1 MLEFRK
7 GFIKPNKT
15 KIVTPLNIKSDVEKI
30 DEIRKRLHPNNF
42 TFNSN
47 NTVNHMDRVNNLK
60 KLK

>member
-15 KIVTPLNIKSDVEKI
+15 KIVTPLNIKSDVEK
-30 DEIRKRLHPNNF
+30 IRKRLHPNNF

>member
-1 MLEFRK
+1 MLEWKK
-7 GFIKPNKT
+7 GFIKPNNT

-30 DEIRKRLHPNNF
+30 DEIKKRLHPNNF

-47 NTVNHMDRVNNLK
+47 NSVNHMDRVNNLK